1 MADIPGTQPPA
12 PPAPSPE
19 TVTASRRHLTIR
31 YALGVD
37 RLLWETEKRTMPDL
51 DAVRAVVAASADT
64 PPAANALDIAAALVT
79 IQAMRLEV
87 DALEADALDAAQQA
101 GVSAEA
107 VAAALELPDA
117 ASVAARH
124 TMLIA
129 RRSEPTAPAQ
139 QGPQE
144 DPESAARVAASA
156 AAEHAGRRARQ
167 AASRAVAARRRREE
181 LTTAREQASIAR
193 EQARMARG
201 QLVAFGEQ
209 LGSPRE
215 RPSGPENASAAQAAM
230 DHLVLG
236 AETHQE
242 RLQVAS
248 ANASEAR
255 LNARD
260 SAERVAQGLLR
271 AADALDRCAVRCQ
284 EWADSVPG
292 QEERA
297 RQQQRATEYLRAA
310 RTYREMAATY
320 RNIGR
325 HLP

>member
-1 MADIPGTQPPA
+1 MADIPGAQPPA
-12 PPAPSPE
+12 PPAPPPE

-37 RLLWETEKRTMPDL
+37 RLLWETEKRTMPDV
-51 DAVRAVVAASADT
+51 DAVRAVISASADA
-64 PPAANALDIAAALVT
+64 PPADALDVAAALVT
-79 IQAMRLEV
+79 IQAMRLDL
-87 DALEADALDAAQQA
+87 DALEADMLDAAQQA

-107 VAAALELPDA
+107 VAAALDLPDA

-124 TMLIA
+124 KALVS
-129 RRSEPTAPAQ
+129 RRNAPRALAQ
-139 QGPQE
+139 QGTLE
-144 DPESAARVAASA
+144 DPQTAARAAATA
-156 AAEHAGRRARQ
+156 AAEHADRRARQ
-167 AASRAVAARRRREE
+167 AASRAVEARRRREE
-181 LTTAREQASIAR
+181 LTTAREQASMTRERLVTTR
-193 EQARMARG
+193 EQR
-201 QLVAFGEQ
+201 
-209 LGSPRE
+209 GSPPE
-215 RPSGPENASAAQAAM
+215 RAADPENASTAQTAVE
-230 DHLVLG
+230 LVFG
-236 AETHQE
+236 PDTHQE
-242 RLQVAS
+242 RVEAAS
-248 ANASEAR
+248 GHASEAR

-260 SAERVAQGLLR
+260 SAERVALGLLR

-284 EWADSVPG
+284 EWADTVPG

>member
-1 MADIPGTQPPA
+1 VADMPGTQPPA
-12 PPAPSPE
+12 PPPE

-37 RLLWETEKRTMPDL
+37 CLLWETEKRTMPDM
-51 DAVRAVVAASADT
+51 DAVRAVVSASADT
-64 PPAANALDIAAALVT
+64 PPADTLDIAAALVT
-79 IQAMRLEV
+79 VQAMRLEL
-87 DALEADALDAAQQA
+87 DALEADVLDAAQQA

-117 ASVAARH
+117 ASATARH
-124 TMLIA
+124 KMLIA
-129 RRSEPTAPAQ
+129 RRNAPRANAQ
-139 QGPQE
+139 QGTQE
-144 DPESAARVAASA
+144 DPQSAARVAASA
-156 AAEHAGRRARQ
+156 ATEHAGRRARQ
-167 AASRAVAARRRREE
+167 AASRAVEARRRREE
-181 LTTAREQASIAR
+181 LTASREQASMIR
-193 EQARMARG
+193 ERLAASQ
-201 QLVAFGEQ
+201 EQ
-209 LGSPRE
+209 LRSPRE
-215 RPSGPENASAAQAAM
+215 RPTDPETASAAQAAA
-230 DHLVLG
+230 DLVFG

-248 ANASEAR
+248 AHASEAR

-260 SAERVAQGLLR
+260 SAERVALGLLR

-284 EWADSVPG
+284 EWAESVPG
-292 QEERA
+292 QEKRA